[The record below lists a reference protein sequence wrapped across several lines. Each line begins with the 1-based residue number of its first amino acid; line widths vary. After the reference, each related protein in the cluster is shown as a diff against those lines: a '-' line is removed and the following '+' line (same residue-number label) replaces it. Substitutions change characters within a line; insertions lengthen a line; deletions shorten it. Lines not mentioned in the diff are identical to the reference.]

1 MEEGLPYYDW
11 NTGKA
16 LQPWAWLWDD
26 DEDEEPWEFSIDS
39 HVMTMDSMTFE
50 SRSTPPK
57 SIRIPVDNSSKPV
70 DKLCKNSK
78 IIVIKKR

>member
-1 MEEGLPYYDW
+1 MDEGLPYYDW
-11 NTGKA
+11 NTGRS

-26 DEDEEPWEFSIDS
+26 EDEEEWEFGYQDS
-39 HVMTMDSMTFE
+39 LMMMESYE
-50 SRSTPPK
+50 SRPKK
-57 SIRIPVDNSSKPV
+57 SIRIPVDNCSQSV